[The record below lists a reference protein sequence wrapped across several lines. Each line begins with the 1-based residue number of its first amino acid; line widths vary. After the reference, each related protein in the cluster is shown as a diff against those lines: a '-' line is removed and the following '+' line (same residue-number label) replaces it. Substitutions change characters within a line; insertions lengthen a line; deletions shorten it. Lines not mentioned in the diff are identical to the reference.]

1 MITDSDLHNRF
12 TYHRPDDTKQQKYID
27 IRAMGLEMATYIAE
41 NVPDG
46 HEQVLAVTK
55 LEEVV
60 MWANAGIARG
70 K

>member
-1 MITDSDLHNRF
+1 MISDQDLHNRF

-27 IRAMGLEMATYIAE
+27 IRTMGLEMATYIVE
-41 NVPDG
+41 NVSEPR
-46 HEQVLAVTK
+46 EAAIAVTK
-55 LEEVV
+55 LEEIV